1 MRNNFKN
8 NGFSLIEIMVS
19 LVLGMIVLAMVL
31 NVFINTKQNHVQNE
45 RVTEVLENGRFA
57 MRQLATDLKTVGFMG
72 GIYDMTQ
79 VARDTTMDAV
89 ANECGASGE
98 TAWSTDVT
106 TYQTLQFK
114 YNSTAAAA
122 STQHACIT
130 SANFQAN
137 TDVLVIKRAYSQK
150 DTGSLTNNVAYVRS
164 DYSSGCIWFY
174 NSGASTAPT
183 HADCPTTD
191 FEDWRYMVHIYY
203 IRDFAQTSG
212 DGIPTLC
219 RKRLT
224 SASDAPAID
233 ELCIAEGIE
242 HFHVQYGLDTDT
254 PRDGIADQFKSSP
267 TVAELATAVS
277 ARLFVLAR
285 ANVEDQ
291 VFANNKTYTMGDRV
305 ITVDDNY
312 YRRLYST
319 TVILRNPAGAAVF
332 TSY

>member
-1 MRNNFKN
+1 MRSTIKN
-8 NGFSLIEIMVS
+8 AGFSLIEIMVS
-19 LVLGMIVLAMVL
+19 LALGLVVLAMVV
-31 NVFINTKQNHVQNE
+31 NVFINTKQSHVQNE
-45 RVTEVLENGRFA
+45 RVTEVLENGRYA
-57 MRQLATDLKTVGFMG
+57 MRQLSTDLKTVGFMG
-72 GIYDMTQ
+72 GIYDMSL

-89 ANECGASGE
+89 ANECGTSGE
-98 TAWSTDVT
+98 TTWSTDVT
-106 TYQTLQFK
+106 TYQTLQFE

-122 STQHACIT
+122 SIQHQCIA
-130 SANFQAN
+130 SSDFQAS
-137 TDVLVIKRAYSQK
+137 TDVLAIKRTYSQK
-150 DTGSLTNNVAYVRS
+150 DTGALTNNVAYVRS

-174 NSGASTAPT
+174 NSVSSAAPT
-183 HADCPTTD
+183 NAGCPASD
-191 FEDWRYMVHIYY
+191 FEDWQYMVHVYY
-203 IRDFAQTSG
+203 IRDYAQTSG

-224 SASDAPAID
+224 SASDAPAIN

-285 ANVEDQ
+285 ANVQDQ

-305 ITVDDNY
+305 ITVNDNY
-312 YRRLYST
+312 YRRMYST
-319 TVILRNPAGAAVF
+319 TVILRNPAGSAVF